1 MLFMEKLMH
10 KIAYVGD
17 PFQED
22 SKDADDDRILLEGVH
37 NHDGC

>member
-1 MLFMEKLMH
+1 MLFMEKPMH

-22 SKDADDDRILLEGVH
+22 SKDADNDRKLLEGVH
-37 NHDGC
+37 NHNDY